1 MKLLFKTAN
10 PETLKSAIIR
20 KIEDAEL
27 KTWSILESGEVKYL
41 KHTQQWGDK
50 GVILLTT
57 DTEKGA
63 LVVKVLK
70 FPSVT
75 EELKDFEGYYYGRF
89 CEIIFVN
96 FPGRFTSIERIGV

>member
-10 PETLKSAIIR
+10 PEVLKSAIIK

-27 KTWSILESGEVKYL
+27 KTWSILESDGVKYL
-41 KHTQQWGDK
+41 KHTQQWGEK
-50 GVILLTT
+50 GVILLTK
-57 DTEKGA
+57 DIAKGG
-63 LVVKVLK
+63 VVVEVLK
-70 FPSVT
+70 FTNVT